1 MKSLSLDLKVIRA
14 DTVPMTSPA
23 SLSLRTATA
32 ADAGAVAYLAELD
45 EAERLT
51 GSVLLAFHG
60 DRPVAA
66 MSLEDGRTVADPFTR
81 TANVVDLLRLR
92 ARQQRR
98 SGAAGRLGLGRLGLV
113 A

>member
-1 MKSLSLDLKVIRA
+1 MSLDLKVVRS

-23 SLSLRTATA
+23 SLSLRHATP
-32 ADAGAVAYLAELD
+32 ADSRAVAYLSELD

-51 GSVLLAFHG
+51 GSVLLAFDG

-66 MSLEDGRTVADPFTR
+66 VSLDDGRTVADPFTR
-81 TANVVDLLRLR
+81 TANVVDLLRVR
-92 ARQQRR
+92 ARQER
-98 SGAAGRLGLGRLGLV
+98 SGASRRLGLGRLRLV